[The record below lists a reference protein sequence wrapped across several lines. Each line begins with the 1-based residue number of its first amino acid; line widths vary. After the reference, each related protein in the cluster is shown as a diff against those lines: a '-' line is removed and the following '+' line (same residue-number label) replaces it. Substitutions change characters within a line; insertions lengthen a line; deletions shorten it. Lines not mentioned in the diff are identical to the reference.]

1 MSSDKNTP
9 APPPAST
16 PPVVL
21 VAPERTV
28 IFPKEKA
35 AALLQ
40 AACFF
45 KPQGITAYWTPVE
58 KDLAGAEDGLEAFL
72 KAHGRIRHD
81 SWVNYRRQVA
91 GVEFDRA
98 RLLFMSYFSTDL
110 TPEEKQQI
118 ADKDPR
124 YDPDRWKKEPFWM
137 NDGGEAYFRVI
148 YDPPQRQYIWYERNN
163 DP

>member
-1 MSSDKNTP
+1 MSTD
-9 APPPAST
+9 PAST
-16 PPVVL
+16 PTVL
-21 VAPERTV
+21 VPMERTV

-45 KPQGITAYWTPVE
+45 RPQGITGYWTPTE
-58 KDLAGAEDGLEAFL
+58 KDLRTSEVGLEDYL
-72 KAHGRIRHD
+72 KLHGRTRHD
-81 SWVNYRRQVA
+81 SWTNYRRQVA
-91 GVEFDRA
+91 GVEFDKA
-98 RLLFMSYFSTDL
+98 QLLFMSYFSTEL
-110 TPEEKQQI
+110 TPEEKQQV
-118 ADKDPR
+118 ATHDPH

-148 YDPPQRQYIWYERNN
+148 YDLPEKQFIWYERNN